1 MESIMSEL
9 SVLKLNTPFT
19 DGYTFFGENTYV
31 VIVPKEK
38 KEEFLLALQEEFD
51 TQRHNNQL
59 ISPSITKLNSYF
71 KELFNNR
78 KHTRRIFFSRFK
90 REDFILNTALEL
102 EASGVDMED
111 LSSCIKL
118 ARYLQEKVDN
128 RNEENCINDV
138 IDKMG
143 LSSYQVAENIHIE
156 DGNIKQ

>member
-1 MESIMSEL
+1 MSEL

-31 VIVPKEK
+31 VIVPKKK

-59 ISPSITKLNSYF
+59 IAPSITKVNSYF

-111 LSSCIKL
+111 PSSCITL
-118 ARYLQEKVDN
+118 TRHLQEKTDD
-128 RNEENCINDV
+128 RSEENCINDV
-138 IDKMG
+138 INKMN
-143 LSSYQVAENIHIE
+143 LEKYQTTEVINIE
-156 DGNIKQ
+156 DKNVYQ

>member
-1 MESIMSEL
+1 MSEL

-38 KEEFLLALQEEFD
+38 KEEFLLALQEELD
-51 TQRHNNQL
+51 TQKRNNQL
-59 ISPSITKLNSYF
+59 IPPSITKANSYF
-71 KELFNNR
+71 KELSNNR
-78 KHTRRIFFSRFK
+78 KHARRIFFSP
-90 REDFILNTALEL
+90 L
-102 EASGVDMED
+102 
-111 LSSCIKL
+111 
-118 ARYLQEKVDN
+118 KVDN

-138 IDKMG
+138 IEKMG